1 MPYRFDG
8 GGHTCELETRRCA
21 HPGGCKRA
29 VTLGLPLCWQHT
41 RLALGLRVAESTIPN
56 AGKGLFALRDFA
68 KDEWICDYGGELMSM
83 AALHARYP
91 GDAVAPYGEQISTNR
106 GTDAACV
113 RGLGSMAN
121 GVARKRD
128 ANAKTQTRVPGR
140 TPWLRAL
147 RRIRAG
153 EEILNHYGPEYFA
166 GDIASTTTYVRRR
179 KSPKRAAAAA

>member
-1 MPYRFDG
+1 M
-8 GGHTCELETRRCA
+8 
-21 HPGGCKRA
+21 RA
-29 VTLGLPLCWQHT
+29 T
-41 RLALGLRVAESTIPN
+41 
-56 AGKGLFALRDFA
+56 
-68 KDEWICDYGGELMSM
+68 
-83 AALHARYP
+83 P

-128 ANAKTQTRVPGR
+128 ANARTQTRVPGR
-140 TPWLRAL
+140 TPWLRAN

-153 EEILNHYGPEYFA
+153 EEILNHYGPEYFQ

-179 KSPKRAAAAA
+179 KSPRRAAAAA